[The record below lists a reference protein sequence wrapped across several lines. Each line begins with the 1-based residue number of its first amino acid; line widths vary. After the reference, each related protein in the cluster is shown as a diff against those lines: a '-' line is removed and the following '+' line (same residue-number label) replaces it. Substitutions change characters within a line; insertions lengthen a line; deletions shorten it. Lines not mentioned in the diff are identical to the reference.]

1 MGNIHSIYK
10 CLIGTYKILLR
21 SGNGSTTV
29 REKDFFFRE
38 LTTED
43 TKEILHKEHGGGFI
57 YGKGIDRKKHRQ

>member
-29 REKDFFFRE
+29 REKDFF
-38 LTTED
+38 
-43 TKEILHKEHGGGFI
+43 
-57 YGKGIDRKKHRQ
+57 